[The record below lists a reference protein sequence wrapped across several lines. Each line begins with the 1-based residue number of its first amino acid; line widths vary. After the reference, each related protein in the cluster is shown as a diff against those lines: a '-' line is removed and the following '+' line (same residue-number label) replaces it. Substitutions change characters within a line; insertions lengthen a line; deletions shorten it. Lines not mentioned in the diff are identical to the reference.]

1 MLWPTSQLRAA
12 VVDLYPSA
20 PEAEAAIAART
31 RALVGSL
38 RGVVEVDGA
47 GFVLG

>member
-1 MLWPTSQLRAA
+1 M
-12 VVDLYPSA
+12 VDLYPSA
-20 PEAEAAIAART
+20 AEAEAAIFERT